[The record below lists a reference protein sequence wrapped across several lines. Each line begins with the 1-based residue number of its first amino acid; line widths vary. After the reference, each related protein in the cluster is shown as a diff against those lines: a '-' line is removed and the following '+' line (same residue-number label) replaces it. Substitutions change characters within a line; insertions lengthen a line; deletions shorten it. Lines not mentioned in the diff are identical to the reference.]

1 MKNPSERFASAIKM
15 EKPEPGE
22 QVPIW
27 ELEFHGWDLFSPHRL
42 IVGTEFSKLSS
53 REKEKSLHR
62 NAEIFCTVSQD
73 LSFSAITVPGGYW
86 EIAPGHP
93 AYFWLPGEARIQQIE
108 ILKKHLGDRIMLVAG
123 NPAVLAMPGAEEY
136 MEFAYTLMEHPEEIE
151 KRAKELYDKGIREA
165 DRLIDL
171 GVGALYTPSDI
182 ADNHGPYFNPEQ
194 MEQLILPFLDQ
205 WASYVKSKGALSIL
219 HSDGNLESILDVIAN
234 TGIQAIQ
241 AIDPTAGMDLKR
253 TFEAVGGK
261 LSLCG
266 NIDCGLYTEGT
277 PDQLFTA
284 TKEALALK
292 SHGGLILGAS
302 NAIEKELKKENY
314 LAVLQAWKE
323 FGVY

>member
-1 MKNPSERFASAIKM
+1 MKTPSERFASTIRM
-15 EKPEPGE
+15 EKPEPRDL
-22 QVPIW
+22 VPIW
-27 ELEFHGWDLFSPHRL
+27 ELEFHGWNLFSPHKL
-42 IVGTEFSKLSS
+42 VVGHEFSKLSP
-53 REKEKSLHR
+53 RDKEKALHR

-73 LSFSAITVPGGYW
+73 LKFSAITVPGGYW

-108 ILKKHLGDRIMLVAG
+108 ILRKKLEDKIMLVAG
-123 NPAVLAMPGAEEY
+123 NPAVLAMPGADEY
-136 MEFAYTLMEHPEEIE
+136 MQFAYTLMEHPEEIE
-151 KRAKELYDKGIREA
+151 KRAKELYEKGIREA

-171 GVGALYTPSDI
+171 GIGALYTPSDI
-182 ADNHGPYFNPEQ
+182 ADNHGPYFNPGQ

-205 WASYVKSKGALSIL
+205 WATFVKNKGALAIL
-219 HSDGNLESILDVIAN
+219 HSDGNLESILELIAN

-253 TFEAVGGK
+253 TFEAVEGK
-261 LSLCG
+261 LALCG
-266 NIDCGLYTEGT
+266 NIDCGLYTGGN
-277 PDQLFTA
+277 PDQLFAA

-292 SHGGLILGAS
+292 NQGGLILGAS

-314 LAVLQAWKE
+314 LSFLQAWKE